1 MSKKKN
7 GFSVSASDRRDQQTK
22 IRLTGLYYCLT
33 WDYMTQHMTVDL
45 ILGGNLVTKPESKF
59 IVMPMK
65 YIDLN
70 LDLAELSAGLWLC
83 VNMIFFLC
91 QTGAR

>member
-1 MSKKKN
+1 VSKKTAFPCPRVIA
-7 GFSVSASDRRDQQTK
+7 GDQQTK

-59 IVMPMK
+59 IVMPMAMK

-70 LDLAELSAGLWLC
+70 LDLAELSARL
-83 VNMIFFLC
+83 
-91 QTGAR
+91 